1 MSHTDQPEQPI
12 RVEPT
17 EKQIALTEANNTSNG
32 VFDENTVIERLM
44 WLDSH
49 LVEHMKES
57 KRFRTYMA
65 DLYVGASIAGF
76 SLLTLLNKMGREE
89 MNILG
94 GKNIL
99 LVHDKGANDVDD
111 LLLLRMLQKLGAH
124 VIEFDVWRSDNSVAI
139 FEEEYIM
146 CITGPI
152 TPRADAFLKTIENAP
167 SEVFWALAPGYKG
180 SNARNPKRLA
190 FTVKNIDGSFM
201 NSDEAD
207 ADGKFPFIVP
217 LNIPEM
223 TEKWSNK
230 WSGVCA
236 LPPREE
242 RLFTVICDL

>member
-1 MSHTDQPEQPI
+1 MSHTDQPEQHI
-12 RVEPT
+12 RAEPSA
-17 EKQIALTEANNTSNG
+17 KQNALLEANNTSNG
-32 VFDENTVIERLM
+32 VFDENTLVERLL
-44 WLDSH
+44 WLDPN

-76 SLLTLLNKMGREE
+76 GLLTLLNKMGHEE
-89 MNILG
+89 MNILD

-111 LLLLRMLQKLGAH
+111 LLLLRMLQELGAH
-124 VIEFDVWRSDNSVAI
+124 VIEFDVWRSDSVAI

-152 TPRADAFLKTIENAP
+152 TPRADAFLTTIENAP
-167 SEVFWALAPGYKG
+167 IEVFWALAPGYKG
-180 SNARNPKRLA
+180 SNARNPNRLA
-190 FTVKNIDGSFM
+190 FTVKNIDGSSM
-201 NSDEAD
+201 NSDKAD

-223 TEKWSNK
+223 TEKWSKK

-242 RLFTVICDL
+242 RLFTVICDV